1 MFRLL
6 AQGRVDTSP
15 LKLLAVKCEPARQA
29 TAENPQGGCHDRTR
43 VGKKAFRFAVE
54 CQAVSTPKEIA
65 AAAETAKRSSNPPRS
80 FPMVV
85 VPYLPE
91 SQLRLLQEQQVSG
104 IDLSGNALIMVP
116 GEILVFRTG
125 APNNFRRAGVI
136 KNVYRQNSSVIP
148 RVFLLKPQYDSITEV
163 MDEIK
168 SRGGSI
174 TQATISKVCNS
185 LDQDL
190 VIERTKG
197 QLPRTRSLR
206 LIQPDKLLELLAEN
220 YAPPLVNQRLTAKTA
235 LTPDQFCRRLTK
247 WAGESAAKV
256 ALTGSSSAGQYAVM
270 AREPI
275 QSFYCS
281 NLERLLKRLGP
292 DLEETSRFPN
302 IELLET
308 DEDFV
313 YFDTRN
319 NLAAS
324 PVQTY
329 LESDARRQAGAGN
342 RRATAQGDSS
352 AAEEERISR
361 HGMDGPAHGQLA
373 RPALRAARAP
383 DPAYDRR
390 RLRPLPQTH
399 AARPDGRTNALLAT
413 AHATGHQRP

>member
-1 MFRLL
+1 MAAVEREPTRRGQ
-6 AQGRVDTSP
+6 AKAPKVDA
-15 LKLLAVKCEPARQA
+15 LIEL
-29 TAENPQGGCHDRTR
+29 GW
-43 VGKKAFRFAVE
+43 GKKAFRFAVE
-54 CQAVSTPKEIA
+54 CRAVSTPKEITD
-65 AAAETAKRSSNPPRS
+65 AAETAKRSSSPPRS
-80 FPMVV
+80 FPMVF

-91 SQLRLLQEQQVSG
+91 SQLRFLQEQQVSG

-136 KNVYRQNSSVIP
+136 KNVYRKNSSVVP
-148 RVFLLKPQYDSITEV
+148 RVFLLKPQYNSITEV

-206 LIQPDKLLELLAEN
+206 LIQPDKLLELLTEN
-220 YAPPLVNQRLTAKTA
+220 YAPPLINQRLTAKTA
-235 LTPDQFCRRLTK
+235 LAPDQFCRRLTK
-247 WAGESAAKV
+247 WAGEGAAKV
-256 ALTGSSSAGQYAVM
+256 ALTGSSSAAQYAVM

-281 NLERLLKRLGP
+281 NLESLVKQLGR

-313 YFDTRN
+313 YFDVRDN
-319 NLAAS
+319 QVAS

-329 LESDARRQAGAGN
+329 LELM
-342 RRATAQGDSS
+342 QGDKREQET
-352 AAEEERISR
+352 AE
-361 HGMDGPAHGQLA
+361 QL
-373 RPALRAARAP
+373 RKTL
-383 DPAYDRR
+383 
-390 RLRPLPQTH
+390 LQPLKKKV
-399 AARPDGRTNALLAT
+399 
-413 AHATGHQRP
+413 

>member
-1 MFRLL
+1 MLQYREIPRQSEMFQLL

-15 LKLLAVKCEPARQA
+15 LKLLAVKCEPVGKPR
-29 TAENPQGGCHDRTR
+29 PRTR
-43 VGKKAFRFAVE
+43 KADATIELGWGRKAFRFAVE

-65 AAAETAKRSSNPPRS
+65 AAAETAKRNSSPPRS

-91 SQLRLLQEQQVSG
+91 SQLRLLQDQQVSG
-104 IDLSGNALIMVP
+104 IDLCGNALIAVP
-116 GEILVFRTG
+116 DEILVSRTG
-125 APNNFRRAGVI
+125 SPNNFRRAGVI
-136 KNVYRQNSSVIP
+136 KNVYRKNSSIVP

-168 SRGGSI
+168 CRGGSI
-174 TQATISKVCNS
+174 TQATVSKVCNS

-206 LIQPDKLLELLAEN
+206 LIQPDKLLELLIEN
-220 YAPPLVNQRLTAKTA
+220 YAPPQINQRLTAKTTF
-235 LTPDQFCRRLTK
+235 TPDEFCRRLAKGGTG
-247 WAGESAAKV
+247 ADLKV
-256 ALTGSSSAGQYAVM
+256 AITGSSSAGQYAVM

-275 QSFYCS
+275 LSFYCS

-292 DLEETSRFPN
+292 DLEQTSRFPN

-313 YFDTRN
+313 YFDTRD

-329 LESDARRQAGAGN
+329 VELM
-342 RRATAQGDSS
+342 QGDKREQET
-352 AAEEERISR
+352 AE
-361 HGMDGPAHGQLA
+361 QL
-373 RPALRAARAP
+373 RKVILQ
-383 DPAYDRR
+383 
-390 RLRPLPQTH
+390 PLQKK
-399 AARPDGRTNALLAT
+399 G
-413 AHATGHQRP
+413 

>member
-1 MFRLL
+1 MTQYRETPREAEMLRLL
-6 AQGRVDTSP
+6 TQGRVDVSP
-15 LKLLAVKCEPARQA
+15 LTLVAVKREPIRKAQPKTPEADA
-29 TAENPQGGCHDRTR
+29 TIELKW
-43 VGKKAFRFAVE
+43 GKKAFRFAVE
-54 CQAVSTPKEIA
+54 CRAVSTPKEIA

-80 FPMVV
+80 FPMVF

-116 GEILVFRTG
+116 GEILVSRTG
-125 APNNFRRAGVI
+125 APNNFRRAGII
-136 KNVYRQNSSVIP
+136 KNVYRKNSSIVP
-148 RVFLLKPQYDSITEV
+148 RVFLLKPQYDSITAV

-174 TQATISKVCNS
+174 TQATVSKVCNS

-190 VIERTKG
+190 VTERTKG

-206 LIQPDKLLELLAEN
+206 LIQPDKLLELLTEN
-220 YAPPLVNQRLTAKTA
+220 YAPPSINQRLTAKTT
-235 LTPDQFCRRLTK
+235 LTPDQFCRRLME
-247 WAGESAAKV
+247 WGRESAAKV

-270 AREPI
+270 AREPV

-313 YFDTRN
+313 YFDVRD

-329 LESDARRQAGAGN
+329 LELMHGDKREQE
-342 RRATAQGDSS
+342 TA
-352 AAEEERISR
+352 E
-361 HGMDGPAHGQLA
+361 QLRKA
-373 RPALRAARAP
+373 ILQ
-383 DPAYDRR
+383 
-390 RLRPLPQTH
+390 PLKKK
-399 AARPDGRTNALLAT
+399 G
-413 AHATGHQRP
+413 

>member
-1 MFRLL
+1 MTQYREIPRQSEMFRLL

-15 LKLLAVKCEPARQA
+15 LKLLAVKCEP
-29 TAENPQGGCHDRTR
+29 
-43 VGKKAFRFAVE
+43 VGKVRPKTRKADATIELGWGTKAFRFAVE

-65 AAAETAKRSSNPPRS
+65 AAAETAKRNSNPPRS

-91 SQLRLLQEQQVSG
+91 SQMRFLQDQQVSG

-116 GEILVFRTG
+116 DEILVSRTG
-125 APNNFRRAGVI
+125 SPNNFRRAGVI
-136 KNVYRQNSSVIP
+136 KNVYRKNSSIVP
-148 RVFLLKPQYDSITEV
+148 RVFLLNPQYDSITEV
-163 MDEIK
+163 MNEIK
-168 SRGGSI
+168 CRGGSI
-174 TQATISKVCNS
+174 TQATVSKVCNS

-220 YAPPLVNQRLTAKTA
+220 YAPPSNQPTPHRQDH
-235 LTPDQFCRRLTK
+235 LTPDQFCRRLTEWGGK
-247 WAGESAAKV
+247 PTAKV

-275 QSFYCS
+275 QSLYCS

-313 YFDTRN
+313 YFDMRD

-329 LESDARRQAGAGN
+329 LELM
-342 RRATAQGDSS
+342 QGDKREQET
-352 AAEEERISR
+352 AE
-361 HGMDGPAHGQLA
+361 QLRKA
-373 RPALRAARAP
+373 ILQPFKKK
-383 DPAYDRR
+383 
-390 RLRPLPQTH
+390 
-399 AARPDGRTNALLAT
+399 G
-413 AHATGHQRP
+413 

>member
-1 MFRLL
+1 MQYREIPRQSEMFRLL
-6 AQGRVDTSP
+6 AQGRVDTLP
-15 LKLLAVKCEPARQA
+15 LKLLAVKREPIAKAR
-29 TAENPQGGCHDRTR
+29 PKTR
-43 VGKKAFRFAVE
+43 KADAMIELGWGRKAFRFAVE

-80 FPMVV
+80 FPMVF

-91 SQLRLLQEQQVSG
+91 PQLRFLQEQQVSG

-116 GEILVFRTG
+116 DEILVFRTG

-136 KNVYRQNSSVIP
+136 KNVYRKNSSIIP
-148 RVFLLKPQYDSITEV
+148 RVFLLKPQYDSITEA

-168 SRGGSI
+168 THGGCI
-174 TQATISKVCNS
+174 TQATISKVCSS

-206 LIQPDKLLELLAEN
+206 LIQPDKLLEFLTEN
-220 YAPPLVNQRLTAKTA
+220 YAPPSINQRLTAKTT
-235 LTPDQFCRRLTK
+235 LTPDQFCRRLAK
-247 WAGESAAKV
+247 GGAEADLKV
-256 ALTGSSSAGQYAVM
+256 ALTGSSSADQYAVM

-281 NLERLLKRLGP
+281 NLERLLKQLAP

-302 IELLET
+302 VELLET
-308 DEDFV
+308 NEDFV
-313 YFDTRN
+313 YFDTRD

-329 LESDARRQAGAGN
+329 LELM
-342 RRATAQGDSS
+342 QGDKREQET
-352 AAEEERISR
+352 AE
-361 HGMDGPAHGQLA
+361 QL
-373 RPALRAARAP
+373 LKTI
-383 DPAYDRR
+383 
-390 RLRPLPQTH
+390 LQSLKKKE
-399 AARPDGRTNALLAT
+399 
-413 AHATGHQRP
+413 

>member
-1 MFRLL
+1 MQYREIPRQSEMFRLL

-15 LKLLAVKCEPARQA
+15 LKLLAVKCEPLGKPR
-29 TAENPQGGCHDRTR
+29 PRTR
-43 VGKKAFRFAVE
+43 KADATIELGWGRKAFRFAVE

-65 AAAETAKRSSNPPRS
+65 AAAETAKRSSSPPRS

-91 SQLRLLQEQQVSG
+91 SQMRLLQEQQVSG

-116 GEILVFRTG
+116 DEILVSRTG
-125 APNNFRRAGVI
+125 SPNNFRRAGVI
-136 KNVYRQNSSVIP
+136 KNVYRKNSSIVP
-148 RVFLLKPQYDSITEV
+148 RVFLLKPQYESITEV

-168 SRGGSI
+168 CRGGSI
-174 TQATISKVCNS
+174 TQATVSKVCNS

-190 VIERTKG
+190 VIDRTKG
-197 QLPRTRSLR
+197 QLPRTRCLR
-206 LIQPDKLLELLAEN
+206 LIQPDKLLELLTEN
-220 YAPPLVNQRLTAKTA
+220 YAPPQINQRLTAKTTF
-235 LTPDQFCRRLTK
+235 TPDEFCRRLAMGGTE
-247 WAGESAAKV
+247 ADLKV
-256 ALTGSSSAGQYAVM
+256 TITGSSSAGQYAVM

-275 QSFYCS
+275 LSFYCS

-313 YFDTRN
+313 YFDTRD

-329 LESDARRQAGAGN
+329 LELM
-342 RRATAQGDSS
+342 QGDKREQET
-352 AAEEERISR
+352 AE
-361 HGMDGPAHGQLA
+361 QLRKA
-373 RPALRAARAP
+373 IL
-383 DPAYDRR
+383 
-390 RLRPLPQTH
+390 Q
-399 AARPDGRTNALLAT
+399 LLQKR
-413 AHATGHQRP
+413 G